1 MNPSSKAKKRP
12 ATPHCDLC
20 GSVDFSIV
28 SASDRHGESLQTG
41 LCRGCGLV
49 MHLPV
54 PSEAE
59 VAEYYANRYRRDY
72 HGEQK
77 PSPRRVMRA
86 WNNGERIYKKLTP
99 YLTGDEAIFEIG
111 AGIGCT
117 VKAFETHGHKASGIE
132 PNRDFNAYSRQQ
144 LFTRIENINLYDL
157 KDAGSPDLI
166 LLIHVIEHFS
176 SPSRAL
182 KHIHDLLAEGG
193 LFYVE
198 CPNLTG
204 PFATFDRMFHYAHI
218 YNFTPKT
225 LQLLAEKCGFEKV
238 AALSSGDEPDIHM
251 LFRKAKG
258 KRKTSPL
265 GRYASEVEAAITQ
278 HNTIS
283 YHLRPAYLLRRL
295 RKLWSYTLEGL
306 TAKLFV
312 KKLLA
317 RLQEKESP
325 KA

>member
-1 MNPSSKAKKRP
+1 MNPANKAKKRP
-12 ATPHCDLC
+12 AMPRCDLC
-20 GSVDFSIV
+20 DSTDFSIV

-54 PSEAE
+54 PSETE
-59 VAEYYANRYRRDY
+59 VAEYYAKRYRQDY

-86 WNNGERIYKKLTP
+86 WNNGERIYNQLSP
-99 YLTGDEAIFEIG
+99 YLKGDEAVFEVG

-117 VKAFETHGHKASGIE
+117 VKAFETHGHQASGIE
-132 PNRDFNAYSRQQ
+132 PNRDFNTYSREQ

-157 KDAGSPDLI
+157 NDAGSPDLV

-176 SPSRAL
+176 SPKRAL
-182 KHIHDLLAEGG
+182 KHIHSLLAEGG

-225 LQLLAEKCGFEKV
+225 LQLLAEKCGFEKIST
-238 AALSSGDEPDIHM
+238 LSCEGEPDIHM
-251 LFRKAKG
+251 LFRKAKA
-258 KRKTSPL
+258 KRKIAAS
-265 GRYASEVEAAITQ
+265 GRYAGEVEAAISQ
-278 HNTIS
+278 HNSLS

-295 RKLWSYTLEGL
+295 RKLWSYTVEGL

-312 KKLLA
+312 KRLLA
-317 RLQEKESP
+317 RLQK
-325 KA
+325 K